1 MKKTFIFMAALL
13 TVKLLAGDW
22 TVETVATLADSCKGL
37 GFTLDDNNWP
47 HIVYAEKHTDS
58 ASVQEKYRDAEGIWQ
73 GPYDTNCPHSEN
85 MAVYGPWNC
94 VAFDAKNDT
103 FWVITIYGLDNVSY
117 LCASYKDGISSA
129 WTSGVQVKSNYG
141 TWPAR
146 YTACAVAVESGRVV
160 HLVYSDYNDTTIY
173 YIKRTASGWG
183 TDENIGGT
191 GMDYGFWYYYGI
203 SIALDGI
210 TPHIAGYFYNDD
222 PTYYDILPSYRNKAG
237 GSWGTRIRMSNW
249 GSWPGMGGGY
259 VSLALN
265 PMGND
270 YDWACWGNPE
280 GERYVRYG
288 QRSVSGW
295 TGTSPVTPVDMGSGG
310 FSADIAGF
318 AGMVWLAYRD
328 NNGDL
333 KFARYETMGSPTDT
347 QTVDTEPTSVSN
359 VCLKMDSDGGIHIA
373 YFAIETGSYRIKY
386 AYSPG
391 VGVQEEGTDDRF
403 RTTGIS
409 VYPNPFN
416 GKACMKIVARNS
428 ELKKCQL
435 IDCELNIYDIFGRF
449 IRSLTLSALSSEFS
463 TASWDGRDLQ
473 GQEVR
478 NGVYFIKL
486 QCKGVS
492 GSDSPLSPLNG
503 VSYFTKKIVLL
514 R

>member
-1 MKKTFIFMAALL
+1 
-13 TVKLLAGDW
+13 
-22 TVETVATLADSCKGL
+22 
-37 GFTLDDNNWP
+37 
-47 HIVYAEKHTDS
+47 
-58 ASVQEKYRDAEGIWQ
+58 
-73 GPYDTNCPHSEN
+73 
-85 MAVYGPWNC
+85 
-94 VAFDAKNDT
+94 
-103 FWVITIYGLDNVSY
+103 
-117 LCASYKDGISSA
+117 
-129 WTSGVQVKSNYG
+129 
-141 TWPAR
+141 
-146 YTACAVAVESGRVV
+146 
-160 HLVYSDYNDTTIY
+160 
-173 YIKRTASGWG
+173 
-183 TDENIGGT
+183 
-191 GMDYGFWYYYGI
+191 
-203 SIALDGI
+203 
-210 TPHIAGYFYNDD
+210 
-222 PTYYDILPSYRNKAG
+222 
-237 GSWGTRIRMSNW
+237 
-249 GSWPGMGGGY
+249 
-259 VSLALN
+259 
-265 PMGND
+265 
-270 YDWACWGNPE
+270 
-280 GERYVRYG
+280 
-288 QRSVSGW
+288 
-295 TGTSPVTPVDMGSGG
+295 MGSGG
-310 FSADIAGF
+310 FSADIASF

-386 AYSPG
+386 AYNPG

-403 RTTGIS
+403 RATGIS
-409 VYPNPFN
+409 VYPNPFS
-416 GKACMKIVARNS
+416 GKACMKFVARNS

-449 IRSLTLSALSSEFS
+449 IRSLALSALSSEFS